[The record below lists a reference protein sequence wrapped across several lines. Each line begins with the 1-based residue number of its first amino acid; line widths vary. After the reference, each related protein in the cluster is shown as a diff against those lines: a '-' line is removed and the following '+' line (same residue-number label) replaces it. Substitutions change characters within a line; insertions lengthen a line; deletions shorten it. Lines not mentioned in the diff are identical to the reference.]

1 MFSAAGLQGV
11 QTMAKQC
18 GDGGE
23 GSESLAA
30 RPIGRREF
38 IRTAAALTAAG
49 VVSIGPHAWAARALE
64 GDASRKRLVVVFMR
78 GAVDGL
84 NVVVPTSDGQYYEQR
99 PTIAIPRSGDGA
111 AINLDGHFGLN
122 PALSGLMPYWNDG
135 TLAFIHACGS
145 PDPTRSHFDAQDFME
160 SGTPGIKTTSDGWM
174 NRVLGALPGAH
185 GPTEAVSL
193 GPTVPR
199 ILTGRIAVAN
209 IPLGRA
215 ADHPMPLDNP
225 KIEDA
230 FDRLYSGGDALSRA
244 YREGR
249 VARKRLLGELAADM
263 READNGAPTPAG
275 FGDDSDRLARLIAR
289 DPGIRL
295 AFAALGG
302 WDTHVNEGS
311 NKGQL
316 TNHLKPLGDGL
327 ASLAKQVG
335 PAYDDTVILV
345 ISEFGRTVHENGN
358 GGTDHGHGNVMWV
371 MGGPV
376 RGRRIYARWQGLEPS
391 ALYQERD
398 VPVTT
403 DFREPISQ
411 VLRVH
416 MGLGSSEIKRIFPG
430 IPTASGNTAGLIK
443 A

>member
-1 MFSAAGLQGV
+1 
-11 QTMAKQC
+11 MAKRC
-18 GDGGE
+18 GESEERAGG
-23 GSESLAA
+23 GLA
-30 RPIGRREF
+30 RGLGRREF
-38 IRTAAALTAAG
+38 IRAAAALSAAG
-49 VVSIGPHAWAARALE
+49 ITLIGPHAWAARAL
-64 GDASRKRLVVVFMR
+64 GDDPSRKRLVVVFMR

-84 NVVVPTSDGQYYEQR
+84 NVVVPTGDGPYYEQR
-99 PTIAIPRSGDGA
+99 PTIAIPRGGDGG

-122 PALSGLMPYWNDG
+122 PALDGLMPYWNDG
-135 TLAFIHACGS
+135 TLAFVHACGS

-160 SGTPGIKTTSDGWM
+160 SGTPGVKATSDGWM
-174 NRVLGALPGAH
+174 NRVIAALPGAH
-185 GPTEAVSL
+185 GPTAAVSL

-199 ILTGRIAVAN
+199 ILSGAMAVAN

-230 FDRLYSGGDALSRA
+230 FDRLYDGRDALSRA
-244 YREGR
+244 YQEGR
-249 VARKRLLGELAADM
+249 VARQRLLGDLMADM
-263 READNGAPTPAG
+263 READNGAPGPAG
-275 FGDDSDRLARLIAR
+275 FGNDTDRLARLIAR

-302 WDTHVNEGS
+302 WDTHVSEGS

-327 ASLAKQVG
+327 ASFARQLG

-376 RGRRIYARWQGLEPS
+376 RGRRVYARWNGLDPG

-403 DFREPISQ
+403 DFREPIGQ
-411 VLRVH
+411 VLGVH
-416 MGLGSSEIKRIFPG
+416 MGLGAPALRRIFPG
-430 IPTASGNTAGLIK
+430 APAASGNTSGLIK